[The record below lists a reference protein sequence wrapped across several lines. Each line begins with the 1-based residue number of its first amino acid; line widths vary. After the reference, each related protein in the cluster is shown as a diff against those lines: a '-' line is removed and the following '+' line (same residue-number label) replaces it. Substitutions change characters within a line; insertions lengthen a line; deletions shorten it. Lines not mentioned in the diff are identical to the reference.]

1 MARQYQQLT
10 PELETVVPQLV
21 SAMLHVRLRH
31 LQASP
36 ETWQT
41 MCGQIAESLLDA
53 PHGARAHPCSVDS
66 TVRVC
71 SMTESRPSREE
82 LMQEGQSLVHAL
94 AVKIHRNLP
103 VRVDLDDLVAYGEI
117 GLAEAARDYDASFG
131 AQFTTFAYYRV
142 RGAIY
147 DGLAKMTWTS
157 RARYR
162 RLHYERLANEALAE
176 DAARSTNS
184 ASPTLEGEAVWFR
197 NMTETLAVV
206 YLSSQSGDAGGIHE
220 SAIADPR
227 TLGAHS
233 GGPAGDQPEAR
244 GAGRLRYP
252 IRAGNWSAR
261 SISTVSRCNRQ
272 RIAWESA
279 SRGRVDCMPR
289 PSSSWPTVSDDLAPR
304 TEESVLSI
312 KGATRG
318 RAHGRTQPAS

>member
-1 MARQYQQLT
+1 
-10 PELETVVPQLV
+10 
-21 SAMLHVRLRH
+21 
-31 LQASP
+31 
-36 ETWQT
+36 
-41 MCGQIAESLLDA
+41 
-53 PHGARAHPCSVDS
+53 
-66 TVRVC
+66 
-71 SMTESRPSREE
+71 MTESRPSLEE

-227 TLGAHS
+227 ALSGPTLVAQREISQKLVELVDSLPHQSRQLVRAIYFDGFTLQQAADRLGISKSWASRLHAKTLEQLAHSLRRLGA
-233 GGPAGDQPEAR
+233 AD
-244 GAGRLRYP
+244 
-252 IRAGNWSAR
+252 
-261 SISTVSRCNRQ
+261 
-272 RIAWESA
+272 
-279 SRGRVDCMPR
+279 
-289 PSSSWPTVSDDLAPR
+289 
-304 TEESVLSI
+304 
-312 KGATRG
+312 
-318 RAHGRTQPAS
+318 